1 MDEKEKKAK
10 IVEEWELEEKEFGE
24 KFHEGVTPPP
34 AVLEKQRLEPGNLQD
49 MIDAAARGEPGAY
62 GRLRRLTAGKF
73 ENKLM
78 EDVPPTFRGFV
89 GYAKPD
95 AELAKSLDELRHER
109 EYSRAVVDD
118 FVSKVM
124 NPEWLPPAAAMLL
137 YTYMLTKYHA
147 AFQSFG
153 GITRAKLTQLYRFWD
168 ESHPWVKANICY
180 ELRQGFYDKHH
191 RDYSRDFFAKARR
204 YDKIKEEA
212 DEENGA

>member
-24 KFHEGVTPPP
+24 KFHEDVTPPP
-34 AVLEKQRLEPGNLQD
+34 AVLEK
-49 MIDAAARGEPGAY
+49 
-62 GRLRRLTAGKF
+62 
-73 ENKLM
+73 NKPM
-78 EDVPPTFRGFV
+78 EDVPPAFRGFV

-109 EYSRAVVDD
+109 GYSRAVVDD